1 MGPQGNEYRVS
12 AYEDVVTVVEPE
24 SSWFDWQLYVLLEPE
39 FPPRYAD
46 HATSWTT
53 YAIVL
58 ALFGAGG
65 YFAYLQLAP
74 QPKKGKAPVVSA
86 PVTVTA
92 TGAGGY
98 QEEWIPEHHLKKT
111 KTRKGDATGDETS
124 GTELSGTEGRKR
136 KGKK

>member
-1 MGPQGNEYRVS
+1 MDSQGNEYRVS

-39 FPPRYAD
+39 FASHYAD
-46 HATSWTT
+46 HAPSWTT

-74 QPKKGKAPVVSA
+74 QPKKRKAPVVSA

-111 KTRKGDATGDETS
+111 KARKGDATGDETS

>member
-1 MGPQGNEYRVS
+1 MQGNEYRVS

-24 SSWFDWQLYVLLEPE
+24 SSWFDWQLYVRLASGSTLHCTDRNP
-39 FPPRYAD
+39 
-46 HATSWTT
+46 SWTT

-65 YFAYLQLAP
+65 YFAYLQFAP
-74 QPKKGKAPVVSA
+74 QPKKRKAPVVSA